1 MAINRSSTCSMSLI
15 HSQICSLV
23 NSKKLREYPMMQ
35 DGAVVVQSK
44 ISLESVPGLMLSY
57 EDDMFGIG
65 DGNEPNAKMPC
76 GHIVSRDGM
85 TGFLQSLVSTK
96 RY

>member
-1 MAINRSSTCSMSLI
+1 MQLSCAEVPLFDS
-15 HSQICSLV
+15 V
-23 NSKKLREYPMMQ
+23 KLCEYPMIE
-35 DGAVVVQSK
+35 DGAVVVHSK
-44 ISLESVPGLMLSY
+44 KSLDYVPGLMLSY